1 VVAPA
6 AAGNEAA
13 VRRDR
18 REASV
23 RGALDVHRELLA
35 RDVPH
40 EVVRLASR
48 LASADDLP
56 AVLGLEH
63 GCVAVR
69 CYLVERSGRCAF
81 AAVLVPAGAVPDP
94 QALLDA
100 LAARSV
106 RPARP
111 AQVNATTD
119 SAAGLVSPVGLPPD
133 VEVLADAALERSP
146 TSYCALGEGGVAL
159 GIRTA
164 DLLLVTGARTAVL
177 TGHADGAA
185 TTVDLSARTLE
196 LDPPL
201 SVRPGP

>member
-1 VVAPA
+1 
-6 AAGNEAA
+6 
-13 VRRDR
+13 
-18 REASV
+18 V

-40 EVVRLASR
+40 EVVRLPVR

-56 AVLGLEH
+56 AALGLEH

-69 CYLVERSGRCAF
+69 CYLVARADRSSF
-81 AAVLVPAGAVPDP
+81 AAVLVPAGAVPAP
-94 QALLDA
+94 EALLDA

-111 AQVNATTD
+111 EQVNAATD
-119 SAAGLVSPVGLPPD
+119 STAGLVCPVGLPPE

-159 GIRTA
+159 GIRTP
-164 DLLLVTGARTAVL
+164 DLLEVTGARTAVL
-177 TGHADGAA
+177 TTGPTIDLTTAPPR
-185 TTVDLSARTLE
+185 TTVDT
-196 LDPPL
+196 DPSR
-201 SVRPGP
+201 SVRPTS